1 MQLKSIIPHFHAE
14 MRRGLDGDDSSIAMH
29 PAYVAPPTG
38 AERGRFV
45 TLDLGGTNVRATV
58 VELPGNGAIR
68 VIRNDAFRLP
78 ATAGTADDLF
88 RPIVRYLAGVMADA
102 GPGDIQDYAL
112 GFTFAFPMRQTG
124 IRAGV
129 LTKWTKEFAFAGV
142 EGKDVVQLLQA
153 AIERESADSPP
164 LRRLTVGALANDT
177 VAALATGAYLDPRC
191 DIGLI
196 VATGMNLAVNIGD
209 HIYNMECGDFSGV
222 QSIQTEIDRRLDA
235 ESDTEG
241 QLLEKLISG
250 RYLGE
255 IVRLTVLE
263 TAKRGDAFRGF
274 ATSNSAFAAPYSIA
288 AEAIS
293 DIAHDTSDDLSA
305 TGMLLRSLGAGD
317 TTLEERR
324 RLRDICESVAHRSA
338 RLVATAIHATA
349 AYADPNLERDHLVA
363 ADGSLFRGFPNYQ
376 RQVETT
382 LAQLSPQRPDAIKVA
397 YLRESSGIGAAILAA
412 TAEMYPRITEPAQS
426 GLRA

>member
-1 MQLKSIIPHFHAE
+1 MQLKPLIPKFQAE
-14 MRRGLDGDDSSIAMH
+14 MRRGLSGKDSSIAMN
-29 PAYVAPPTG
+29 PAYAAPPSG

-68 VIRNDAFRLP
+68 VIRSDTFRLP

-88 RPIVRYLAGVMADA
+88 RPIVRFLATVIADA
-102 GPGDIQDYAL
+102 APDNLQDCAL

-153 AIERESADSPP
+153 AIERESADHPP

-177 VAALATGAYLDPRC
+177 VAALATGAYLDPSC

-196 VATGMNLAVNIGD
+196 AATGMNLAVNIGD
-209 HIYNMECGDFSGV
+209 SLYNMECGNFSGV
-222 QSIQTEIDRRLDA
+222 QSIQTHIDRRLDA

-255 IVRLTVLE
+255 IVRLTALE
-263 TAKRGDAFRGF
+263 AAERGDAFGGF
-274 ATSNSAFAAPYSIA
+274 AAPNSAFTVPYSIA

-317 TTLEERR
+317 TKLEDRR
-324 RLRDICESVAHRSA
+324 KLRDICIAAARRSA

-349 AYADPNLERDHLVA
+349 AYADPNLERPHLAA

-382 LAQLSPQRPDAIKVA
+382 LAQLAPNRPQAIRVA
-397 YLRESSGIGAAILAA
+397 YLRESSGAGAAILAA
-412 TAEMYPRITEPAQS
+412 TAA
-426 GLRA
+426 G